1 MRIHLMALIM
11 LKPQQMTM
19 IKKGI
24 ISLLLLIPLPLFS
37 QSSGQWLSLGL
48 DGKITKEIRFE
59 MKQGFRFSDMFTQT
73 QSTYT
78 DFGLAYRFSKE
89 FNIAANYR
97 FTQRG
102 GMFNALHLENRFSG
116 EMRYKIK
123 LNDLSVGSRL
133 RYLTRFRDY
142 NTSFDGHIPQ
152 RFIRLKFD
160 LDYNLPKGFSA
171 TLGAEIFWQLT
182 PYYGTGFNNFWLIA
196 GLNYDISKQDKISLT
211 FIRQSREFASDDII
225 FGNVISLSYVH
236 KLGFSFS
243 DQ

>member
-1 MRIHLMALIM
+1 
-11 LKPQQMTM
+11 M

-24 ISLLLLIPLPLFS
+24 ISLLLLIPLTLFS

-59 MKQGFRFSDMFTQT
+59 IEQGFRFSDMFSQT

-89 FNIAANYR
+89 FKLAANYR
-97 FTQRG
+97 FIQRG
-102 GMFNALHLENRFSG
+102 GMFNVLHLENRFSG

-123 LNDLSVGSRL
+123 LNDLSIGSRL

-152 RFIRLKFD
+152 RYIRLKFD

-182 PYYGTGFNNFWLIA
+182 AYYGTGFNNFWLIA
-196 GLNYDISKQDKISLT
+196 GLNYDISKVDQMSLT